1 MKRIKREPWEST
13 NAQIVAGLRRIWLR
27 SPERAFVLK
36 AEHYTCE
43 ECKIKQSKA
52 KGKEVS
58 VQVHH
63 INGVQWDKIVSY
75 IRKELLIHPD
85 KLTVLCKA
93 CHKQIHGGKTND

>member
-1 MKRIKREPWEST
+1 MKRIKREPWESS

-43 ECKIKQSKA
+43 ECNAKQSKA

-63 INGVQWDKIVSY
+63 LDGIDWAYLIAE
-75 IRKELLIHPD
+75 IRRVLLVHPD
-85 KLTVLCKA
+85 RLQVLCKP
-93 CHKQIHGGKTND
+93 CHAKENGGK